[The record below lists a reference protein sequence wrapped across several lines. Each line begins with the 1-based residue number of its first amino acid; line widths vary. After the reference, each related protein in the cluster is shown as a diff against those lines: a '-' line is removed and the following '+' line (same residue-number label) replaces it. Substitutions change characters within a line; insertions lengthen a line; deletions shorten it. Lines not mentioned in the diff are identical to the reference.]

1 MRRPRTTRRPFPPL
15 PGVRGEPQRD
25 ARPAGS
31 DTRRDLEPGPISQRP
46 IGVPYEVL
54 KFAPKKV
61 RGDGAPTEHK
71 PATAAR
77 SKINDLGS

>member
-1 MRRPRTTRRPFPPL
+1 M
-15 PGVRGEPQRD
+15 RGEPQRD

-31 DTRRDLEPGPISQRP
+31 DTRRDLEPAPMECP
-46 IGVPYEVL
+46 IGVSYEVL

-61 RGDGAPTEHK
+61 RGDGVLTEHE

-77 SKINDLGS
+77 SKIDDLGS